1 MVISSH
7 QSPITN
13 YLPNLKSRY
22 QQALDYLYEQLPM
35 FHRIG
40 PAAFKKD
47 LTNIRAFC
55 ERLRQPDLKFPSI
68 HIAGTNGKGS
78 VAHMLSAI
86 FTASGL
92 KTGLYTSPH
101 YRDFRERVKI
111 DGQFIPKKFVVDFVE
126 EHKQF
131 CEELKPSYF
140 EWTVALAFDYFAK
153 EKVDIAII
161 ETGLGG
167 RLDSTN
173 IVTPLLSIIT
183 NIGYDH
189 MNLLGET
196 LPLIA
201 GEKAGIIKPGVPV
214 VIGETHPETKLV
226 FEKKAIS
233 VSAPIVFADQH
244 FQAVLIKKTD
254 THAVFE
260 IKKDGQPFLKNLS
273 LNHLADFQ
281 SKNLCSL
288 LQALEVF
295 EKNYPS
301 LLPSGGLKVVDGLH
315 FLKKHSGFLGRW
327 EFISLNPR
335 ILCDSA
341 HNEDGIRLA
350 MEGLTKIPFEKLHFV
365 LGAVND
371 KSPEKVLA
379 LLPSSATYYF
389 AKANIPRG
397 LDAKIL
403 QTEAARFGLK
413 GEAYTSVRRAL
424 AAAKRKAGKDDLIF
438 VGGSIF
444 VVAEVV

>member
-1 MVISSH
+1 
-7 QSPITN
+7 
-13 YLPNLKSRY
+13 
-22 QQALDYLYEQLPM
+22 M

-55 ERLRQPDLKFPSI
+55 ERLGQPELTFPSI

-78 VAHMLSAI
+78 VAHMLAAI
-86 FTASGL
+86 FTASGF

-111 DGQFIPKKFVVDFVE
+111 DGQFISKKFVVDFVE
-126 EHKQF
+126 EHRQF
-131 CEELKPSYF
+131 CEALKPSYF

-153 EKVDIAII
+153 EKVDIAIV

-173 IVTPLLSIIT
+173 IVTPLLSVIT

-201 GEKAGIIKPGVPV
+201 GEKAGIIKPGVPA
-214 VIGETHPETKLV
+214 VIGETHPETKDV
-226 FEKKAIS
+226 FEKKAKEL
-233 VSAPIVFADQH
+233 SAPIVFADRH

-254 THAVFE
+254 MHAEFE
-260 IKKDGQPFLKNLS
+260 VKKDGQTFLKNLS
-273 LNHLADFQ
+273 LNHLGDYQ
-281 SKNLCSL
+281 SKNLCTV
-288 LQALEVF
+288 LQSIEVLERHH
-295 EKNYPS
+295 PA
-301 LLPSGGLKVVDGLH
+301 LLPSGGLNVKDGLH
-315 FLKKHSGFLGRW
+315 FLKKHSGFMGRW

-350 MEGLTKIPFEKLHFV
+350 MEGLKKIPFEKLHFV

-371 KSPEKVLA
+371 KPPGKILA
-379 LLPSSATYYF
+379 LLPENAVYYF

-397 LDAKIL
+397 LDANL
-403 QTEAARFGLK
+403 LREAGAAFGLFGK
-413 GEAYTSVRRAL
+413 AYHSVPHAL
-424 AAAKRKAGKDDLIF
+424 AAAKRRAGKDDLIF

>member
-1 MVISSH
+1 
-7 QSPITN
+7 
-13 YLPNLKSRY
+13 
-22 QQALDYLYEQLPM
+22 M

-55 ERLRQPDLKFPSI
+55 ERLGQPELKFPSI

-78 VAHMLSAI
+78 VAHMLAAI
-86 FTASGL
+86 FTASSF

-126 EHKQF
+126 EHRQF
-131 CEELKPSYF
+131 CDELKPSYF

-153 EKVDIAII
+153 EKVDIAIV

-173 IVTPLLSIIT
+173 IVTPLLSVIT

-201 GEKAGIIKPGVPV
+201 SEKAGIIKSGVPV
-214 VIGETHPETKLV
+214 VIGETHPETKGV
-226 FEKKAIS
+226 FNKKAAEMA
-233 VSAPIVFADQH
+233 APIIFADQH
-244 FQAVLIKKTD
+244 FQTVLIKKTD
-254 THAVFE
+254 THAEFE
-260 IKKDGQPFLKNLS
+260 VKKDGQPFLKNFS
-273 LNHLADFQ
+273 LNHLGDYQ
-281 SKNLCSL
+281 SKNLCTV
-288 LQALEVF
+288 LQSIEELERH
-295 EKNYPS
+295 YPA
-301 LLPSGGLKVVDGLH
+301 LLPSGGLNVKYGLH
-315 FLKKHSGFLGRW
+315 FLKKHSGFIGRW

-350 MEGLTKIPFEKLHFV
+350 MEGLKKIPFEKLHFV

-371 KSPEKVLA
+371 KPPGKILA
-379 LLPSSATYYF
+379 LLPKNATYYF

-397 LDAKIL
+397 LDANL
-403 QTEAARFGLK
+403 LREAGAAFGLQGK
-413 GEAYTSVRRAL
+413 SYHSVRHAL
-424 AAAKRKAGKDDLIF
+424 AAAKRRAGKADLIF